1 MFLVRLVIN
10 FVALLTVF
18 LVVWNV
24 TGFDALVTAVGMT
37 VIMAVVNAFVR
48 PVVILSTLGTS
59 ILTFGIFGVVINLLL
74 FYVAALV
81 VGIHVP
87 FWQAALG
94 WLAFTVISSVLN
106 KIAIYEW

>member
-1 MFLVRLVIN
+1 VFLVRLVIN

-24 TGFDALVTAVGMT
+24 TGFEAIVTAVGMT
-37 VIMAVVNAFVR
+37 VIMAVVNAFIR

-59 ILTFGIFGVVINLLL
+59 ILVMSIFGLLINLLL

-94 WLAFTVISSVLN
+94 WAVFSIIATALN